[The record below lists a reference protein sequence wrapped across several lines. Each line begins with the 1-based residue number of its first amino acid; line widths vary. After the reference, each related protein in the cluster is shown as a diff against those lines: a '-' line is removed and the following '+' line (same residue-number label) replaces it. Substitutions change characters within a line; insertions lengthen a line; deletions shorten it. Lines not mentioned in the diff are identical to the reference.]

1 MEEELLLELE
11 KAYSNGV
18 PFEKIKEAVVAGGMD
33 NQLSIVEDFYKKKKN
48 LAPNKG
54 YQVWA
59 FLHWLLH
66 RKQPKVAHSQLLLC
80 L

>member
-33 NQLSIVEDFYKKKKN
+33 NQLSIVEDFYKKKKRT
-48 LAPNKG
+48 
-54 YQVWA
+54 W
-59 FLHWLLH
+59 H
-66 RKQPKVAHSQLLLC
+66 RTKAIRFGRFSIGFYIASNPR
-80 L
+80 